1 MSNEAI
7 PYAPGDVVDGKYRI
21 DAVIGVGGMGVVA
34 RGMHLVLGEPVALKF
49 LRADREADSVIH
61 ERFLQ
66 EGRIAARLKG
76 ERLVRVLDAARSAE
90 GFVYLVME
98 CLEGEDLGRRLAREG
113 PFDPVEAAWL
123 GVQMCEALSPAH
135 ERGVVH
141 RDIKPSNLFLLAG
154 AEPDRCLKLL
164 DFGISK
170 VLADANADCGLTSS
184 SASLG
189 SPLYMSPEQM
199 QAPGSVDERTDIW
212 SVGAVLHEVLT
223 GASPFR
229 SESLPGTVARILSAD
244 ATPVNVPGG
253 DGRAWRAL
261 LARCLAKDPEDRYQD
276 VRELGRALVPLC
288 GSRAAAAAERVDRLL
303 ASRSLDGVSADT
315 TTAGWTAH
323 RGTSAA
329 QGRWGLWLGG
339 LLAVGLGG
347 ALVVSLPRLREAP
360 PERGVHHD
368 APAEAVGERVEPAR
382 QPVEPAAAPVSI
394 EPKSVVADGAE
405 PLPPPTSSGARH
417 PRRRAV
423 TPPPKPTAPTSASP
437 ASSPPAPRSKSELVQ
452 EALSSRY

>member
-1 MSNEAI
+1 MSNAAL

-21 DAVIGVGGMGVVA
+21 DAVIGVGGMGAVA

-49 LRADREADSVIH
+49 LRADRDADSVIH

-253 DGRAWRAL
+253 DERAWRAL

-315 TTAGWTAH
+315 TTPGWTAH

-339 LLAVGLGG
+339 LLVVGLGG
-347 ALVVSLPRLREAP
+347 ALVLPGLRETP
-360 PERGVHHD
+360 PERAVHHE
-368 APAEAVGERVEPAR
+368 APAEAAGERVEPAR
-382 QPVEPAAAPVSI
+382 QPVEPAAPAASI
-394 EPKSVVADGAE
+394 EPKGVAPVVE
-405 PLPPPTSSGARH
+405 PLPPPPSSAARL
-417 PRRRAV
+417 PRRRATAAPPRPT
-423 TPPPKPTAPTSASP
+423 TPPPPPSASE
-437 ASSPPAPRSKSELVQ
+437 PPLAPRSKSDLEQ